1 MNIEPEVTLTLN
13 IGLQVCHLEVIVHPI
28 YNKVWEPRIFTT
40 CLEKFVEKLEAFLS
54 KVVSKYLET
63 HESLIL

>member
-1 MNIEPEVTLTLN
+1 MNIKAEVALALN
-13 IGLQVCHLEVIVHPI
+13 IGLQVCHLKVVVHPI
-28 YNKVWEPRIFTT
+28 HNKVWEPRIFAP